1 MTQPGQKMRILALLL
16 AGGILGSCQEVPSA
30 PPRFSSEM
38 YSECEQ
44 IQRVWEPNYVRLAKR
59 RLAQGQNLFL
69 YYTPPSGGVTIFP
82 GIYGANWE
90 PTKTAQAAIDKYGAW
105 AVSYPDTGCR
115 NIPEDVRQ
123 HYAERYNRFALTL
136 YTDQ

>member
-1 MTQPGQKMRILALLL
+1 MRILALLL

-69 YYTPPSGGVTIFP
+69 YYTPPGGGVTIFP